1 MRNYLREPG
10 RYSTRQPSVRR
21 QRRAVLTLIG
31 IFAVIAI
38 LVLIVSS
45 VRRRAAGSGGGNHYT
60 VVSVNPPATEIV
72 QVTEPPVTPPVLEAT
87 EEPTEEPTAA
97 PTATPKPTEKPDT
110 TTTLRPGDSG
120 DAVARM
126 QQRLIDLGYLD
137 GEADGKYGNG
147 TKKAVK
153 AFQKKNKLTADGIAG
168 KNTLTAL
175 YSDDAIKK

>member
-1 MRNYLREPG
+1 LRNYLRDPN
-10 RYSTRQPSVRR
+10 RYPVRQPSVRR
-21 QRRAVLTLIG
+21 QRRAVLTLIA
-31 IFAVIAI
+31 IFAVIAL

-45 VRRRAAGSGGGNHYT
+45 VRRRSSSGNGGGHYS
-60 VVSVNPPATEIV
+60 VVSVNPPVTNE
-72 QVTEPPVTPPVLEAT
+72 QVITAEPPAPTLEAT
-87 EEPTEEPTAA
+87 EEPTEA
-97 PTATPKPTEKPDT
+97 PTPTPAPTSTTTQKPDM

-120 DAVARM
+120 DAVAQM
-126 QQRLIDLGYLD
+126 QRRLIELGYLD

-175 YSDDAIKK
+175 YSDDAVKK